1 MNNKMLLGEKVGIS
15 ASYDPDILYRVERKE
30 NRDQYDLEEGK
41 LPFKGFDVWN
51 CYEVSFLLP
60 NGLPINGVLKLVY
73 SADSQYIVE
82 SKSLKL
88 YLNSFNMSK
97 FDSIEDVKGTIK
109 RDLEVLLETKVYLGF
124 FSSRQDLIR
133 VSHFIKESWE
143 DLVSKCSSHF
153 PGIIFED
160 FKENP
165 SLLRGVNYKNP
176 STIHF
181 VKTDLLRS
189 NCKITKQPDW
199 GDLFIGIKTQYHIDF
214 SSLLQYIV
222 SFRGENHFHE
232 EIVET
237 IYKRLWDKFEPEE
250 LLVYAKYTRRGGID
264 INPVRWSGK
273 EMDLY
278 MKDFE
283 LLKEEFLSEKELR
296 Q

>member
-1 MNNKMLLGEKVGIS
+1 MSKMLLGEKVGIS
-15 ASYDPDILYRVERKE
+15 DHYDPTILFRVERKE
-30 NRDQYDLEEGK
+30 NREKYYLWEGC

-60 NGLPINGVLKLVY
+60 NGLPVNGVLKIVY
-73 SADSQYIVE
+73 SADSKYIVE

-97 FDSIEDVKGTIK
+97 FDSINAVTGCIK
-109 RDLEVLLETKVYLGF
+109 VDLEKLLGVVVNLEF
-124 FSSRQDLIR
+124 FPSNTSYIR
-133 VSHFIKESWE
+133 KQINQTVFFY
-143 DLVSKCSSHF
+143 DLVDKCSKSF
-153 PGIIFED
+153 PSLTFED

-165 SLLRGVNYKNP
+165 DLLEGVNYDNP
-176 STIHF
+176 PTINYL
-181 VKTDLLRS
+181 KTDLLRS
-189 NCKITKQPDW
+189 NCKVTNQPDW
-199 GDLFIGIKTQYHIDF
+199 GDLFIVIQTKYHINF
-214 SSLLQYIV
+214 SSLLKYIV

-232 EIVET
+232 EVVEM

-283 LLKEEFLSEKELR
+283 LLKEGLLSEKELR